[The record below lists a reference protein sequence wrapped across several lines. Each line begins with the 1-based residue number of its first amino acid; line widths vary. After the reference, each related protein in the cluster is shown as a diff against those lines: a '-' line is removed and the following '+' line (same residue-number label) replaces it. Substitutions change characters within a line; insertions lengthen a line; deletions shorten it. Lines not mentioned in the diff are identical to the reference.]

1 MNSALGLFTAFHTV
15 ISLLAILAGIFA
27 IRDLAAGR
35 VQSPATT
42 TFLVTAV
49 ITSVTGFMFPFH
61 GFTPAIGVGIVATL
75 VLVWAFVA
83 RRAMARFAGRAIPY
97 AVAIVVSEY
106 FLVFVLVAQL
116 FAKVPALSGLAPN
129 IKQGLFGAT
138 QLVVLVAFVVIAVR
152 AARSFRTRAAA

>member
-1 MNSALGLFTAFHTV
+1 
-15 ISLLAILAGIFA
+15 
-27 IRDLAAGR
+27 
-35 VQSPATT
+35 
-42 TFLVTAV
+42 
-49 ITSVTGFMFPFH
+49 MFPFH

-83 RRAMARFAGRAIPY
+83 RRAMARSAGRAIPY